1 MTRLAA
7 IGGAVIISFSA
18 IFYALSKV
26 DPITATFFRLAYA
39 FPVLFVLWW
48 VRRDQD
54 RRPMRSRWM
63 AFGSGLIVALDLIA
77 WQTSIDYIGT
87 GLATL
92 VANLQ
97 VVIVAVL
104 AWLLLGEV
112 PTKSLKIAIPI
123 LLLGVALV
131 SGIGQSAAF
140 GDDPLLGSL
149 LAVIA
154 AFLYAGF
161 LLLYRQSNRIKA
173 PVAGPLMEAT
183 VGALV
188 MTVVVGWL
196 GPGIDFSPTWPAH
209 GWLVALALGGFVLGW
224 ILITFALPRLPAAET
239 STFVLIQPAL
249 TMLWGALIFAER
261 PSGLQMLGAAVV
273 LGGVAY
279 VAITQ
284 SRTAPVAT
292 VEPVAEVG

>member
-18 IFYALSKV
+18 IFYALSGV
-26 DPITATFFRLAYA
+26 DPVTGTFFRLAYA

-48 VRRDQD
+48 FRRHDD
-54 RRPMRSRWM
+54 HRPRRSRWM
-63 AFGSGLIVALDLIA
+63 AFGAGLIVSLDLIA

-112 PTKSLKIAIPI
+112 PSKSLKIAIPI
-123 LLLGVALV
+123 LLFGVALV
-131 SGIGQSAAF
+131 SGIGQAAAF
-140 GDDPLLGSL
+140 GENPLLGTI
-149 LAVIA
+149 LAMVAAVFYA
-154 AFLYAGF
+154 AFL
-161 LLLYRQSNRIKA
+161 LLFRQSNRVKA
-173 PVAGPLMEAT
+173 PAAGPLMEAT
-183 VGALV
+183 AGAFVMTLIVGA
-188 MTVVVGWL
+188 L

-209 GWLVALALGGFVLGW
+209 GWLLALALGGFLTGW
-224 ILITFALPRLPAAET
+224 LLITFALPRLPAAET

-249 TMLWGALIFAER
+249 TMIWGAMIFGER
-261 PSGLQMLGAAVV
+261 PSGLQLAGALIV
-273 LGGVAY
+273 LMGVGL

-284 SRTAPVAT
+284 TRSRPVRSG
-292 VEPVAEVG
+292 EPVLES